1 MKKLNFRRSK
11 DGCDLQSR
19 CDGPKFGTGKGTD
32 RDIYSGH
39 SPSPWG
45 GEFLSKVKNR
55 EEFGKGGK
63 IRKKEKRVIKHTLEY
78 LYEA

>member
-1 MKKLNFRRSK
+1 MDATYKA
-11 DGCDLQSR
+11 GVTDLSSELEKGR
-19 CDGPKFGTGKGTD
+19 TG
-32 RDIYSGH
+32 IYILAIHPPLG
-39 SPSPWG
+39 G

-78 LYEA
+78 LNEE